1 MEEIVKLPIW
11 DHLMLDIET
20 LGNKPGCVITSIAAV
35 PFNWNNKN
43 VNAEDSFYRKINIQS
58 SLDLGLTVQGSTL
71 EWWSN
76 QDVVAYKDHFDQK
89 DTMNIKLVFHELR
102 VYIQSLFPATLQIW
116 GNSNRFD
123 LGILAYVYENLLK
136 LELPWKFMNE
146 RDVRTLS
153 SLAPLIKQNHVFK
166 GTRHNPIDDDL
177 NQIDYLVETKASI
190 KIII

>member
-1 MEEIVKLPIW
+1 MEEIAKIPIW
-11 DHLMLDIET
+11 DHLMIDLET
-20 LGNKPGCVITSIAAV
+20 LGNKPGCVITSIAAI

-58 SLDLGLTVQGSTL
+58 ALDLGLTVQGSTL

-76 QDVVAYKDHFDQK
+76 QDITAYREHFDQK
-89 DTMNIKLVFHELR
+89 DTMHIKLALYELR
-102 VYIQSLFPATLQIW
+102 VYIQSLYPGTLQIW

-123 LGILAYVYENLLK
+123 LGILAYVYDLLK
-136 LELPWKFMNE
+136 LEYPWKFMNE

-153 SLAPLIKQNHVFK
+153 SLIPLIKQNHVFK
-166 GTRHNPIDDDL
+166 GRKHNPVDDCL
-177 NQIDYLVETKASI
+177 NQIDYLVETKASL